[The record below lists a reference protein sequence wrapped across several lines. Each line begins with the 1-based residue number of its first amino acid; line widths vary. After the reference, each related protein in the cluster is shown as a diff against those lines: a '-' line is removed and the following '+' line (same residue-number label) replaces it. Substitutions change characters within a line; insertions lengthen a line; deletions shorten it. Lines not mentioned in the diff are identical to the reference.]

1 MKLTIN
7 GDISRYYVQNLCLI
21 FFPGSKFSETEVITD
36 ETPVVMLNVEER
48 EDGVFSS
55 AVIGIGEQRAESEAF
70 EKYRKGFT
78 CERIKKIAV
87 GKAVFSAGEK
97 FFGYTPAWGILTGI
111 RPTKISRQLLDDGLD
126 AAQIRKIL
134 RNEYFLNPKKAALL
148 TSISISEA
156 KIINEIGDRTCSLY
170 ISIPFCPTRCAYCSF
185 VSFATKRLLS
195 MIPEYLER
203 LFRDIDRVCAIIRE
217 NGLKLT
223 TVYIGGGT
231 PTTLSE
237 KQLDMLLQHI
247 GKNVDIGS
255 LREFS
260 IEAGRPDTVNAQK
273 LRVIKDY
280 GVSRISINPQTLNDA
295 VLRGIGRCHTV
306 EDFYKAFDLAKQSGI
321 KHINTDLIAGLPG
334 DSYRS
339 FSKTVDQ
346 IIKLGPD
353 NITVHTFSVKKAA
366 DIVHAGAEVYQ
377 PNAGDAQKSVDYSQ
391 LKLRNNG
398 YLPYYI
404 YRQRNTVGNLEN
416 IGYAL
421 PECEGLYNIYIME
434 ELHHIFAVGAGAV
447 TKLVDTAKPSIQRI
461 FMPKYPYEYLSKENE
476 EHFVEGYR
484 REVEAFLSKMN

>member
-1 MKLTIN
+1 M
-7 GDISRYYVQNLCLI
+7 V
-21 FFPGSKFSETEVITD
+21 
-36 ETPVVMLNVEER
+36 
-48 EDGVFSS
+48 
-55 AVIGIGEQRAESEAF
+55 
-70 EKYRKGFT
+70 
-78 CERIKKIAV
+78 
-87 GKAVFSAGEK
+87 
-97 FFGYTPAWGILTGI
+97 
-111 RPTKISRQLLDDGLD
+111 
-126 AAQIRKIL
+126 
-134 RNEYFLNPKKAALL
+134 
-148 TSISISEA
+148 
-156 KIINEIGDRTCSLY
+156 
-170 ISIPFCPTRCAYCSF
+170 
-185 VSFATKRLLS
+185 
-195 MIPEYLER
+195 PEYLER
-203 LFRDIDRVCAIIRE
+203 LFRDIDRVCEVIRE
-217 NGLKLT
+217 NGLRLT

-237 KQLDMLLQHI
+237 KQLDMLLGHI
-247 GKNVDIGS
+247 GKNVDISS

-260 IEAGRPDTVNAQK
+260 IEAGRPDTVNAEK

-476 EHFVEGYR
+476 DQFVESYR
-484 REVEAFLSKMN
+484 KDVEAFLSKMN